1 MGMLPKVDLRSNVT
15 GILRILGLNYSEISG
30 KQKMKNIFEHL
41 KEDITLICGGKFNQ
55 INVNF
60 WKTCRNNLKRL
71 ASSFQVVIHFHPQPK
86 TLLSSFSASVVCLS
100 FSKLESETSSLSSNQ
115 VLHVRF
121 ASGLGGRSF
130 DPDVLK
136 VTDGLRNR
144 YGSFSLF
151 INELQIREDQN
162 RFPCF
167 EIPHIKFRLI
177 ALASLK

>member
-1 MGMLPKVDLRSNVT
+1 MKLPPYLQIKFYTYGSQVALEAEAST
-15 GILRILGLNYSEISG
+15 QMYS
-30 KQKMKNIFEHL
+30 
-41 KEDITLICGGKFNQ
+41 C
-55 INVNF
+55 
-60 WKTCRNNLKRL
+60 
-71 ASSFQVVIHFHPQPK
+71 
-86 TLLSSFSASVVCLS
+86 
-100 FSKLESETSSLSSNQ
+100 
-115 VLHVRF
+115 
-121 ASGLGGRSF
+121 
-130 DPDVLK
+130 VLK